1 MRCLMTSHY
10 KQCCYK
16 QLRHYCALTSC
27 NRPVAG
33 RFSLLFRSCCC
44 SKCCAPNQAYTAAQ
58 HYNKIDVLAS
68 NAALYA
74 LQGIDTVND
83 ALLYQCKTLM
93 ADATSAQLASAQ
105 TATAAATANLTM
117 ANIDPAAFIF
127 TSRPGAP
134 YKLWLDFVGSV
145 VTGTGDLPHQHT
157 HGSREAAAV
166 GLASSLCSGWV
177 CSSPLCRMCCCHM
190 SSYLLHKAS

>member
-1 MRCLMTSHY
+1 MHQIKLTLQRST
-10 KQCCYK
+10 
-16 QLRHYCALTSC
+16 RTRLTSW
-27 NRPVAG
+27 
-33 RFSLLFRSCCC
+33 L
-44 SKCCAPNQAYTAAQ
+44 
-58 HYNKIDVLAS
+58 S

-93 ADATSAQLASAQ
+93 ADATSAQLAAAQ

-145 VTGTGDLPHQHT
+145 VTGTGDMPHQHT
-157 HGSREAAAV
+157 QGSRDTAAV
-166 GLASSLCSGWV
+166 PPASLLCSGWA
-177 CSSPLCRMCCCHM
+177 CSSPVCRICCWHM
-190 SSYLLHKAS
+190 STCLTNLPD